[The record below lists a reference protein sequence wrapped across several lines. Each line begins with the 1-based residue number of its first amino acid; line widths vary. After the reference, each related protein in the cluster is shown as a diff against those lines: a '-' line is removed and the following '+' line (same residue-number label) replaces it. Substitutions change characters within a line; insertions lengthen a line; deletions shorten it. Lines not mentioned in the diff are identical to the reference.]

1 MLEVAV
7 ASNEHLTKYESKSNQ
22 RNASG
27 RDFYQLVNGKKES
40 KVLSGSTKVHSESS
54 AELLMLNSSQNGRLS
69 NEGEYQEW
77 LEAQSHHF
85 KDNLN
90 SSFEHFHSDRIL
102 ANGSLVNSNL
112 TQLYPYTLVATG
124 SLEYIS
130 TIEANTQLFTATG
143 NVVIKFQENLSTYYK
158 GNQSTNSENVSSVAP
173 LKSVFN
179 GIGFRDFGHLS
190 KPAQK
195 TSNQLSSYQMANSPT
210 LQSFNS
216 ISFKKLTYIRLV
228 DGNVKVVLR
237 DYRIDQEQ
245 MSEWYHEIESSLK
258 PHTGY
263 VLNGVSH
270 PTISKGKSS

>member
-7 ASNEHLTKYESKSNQ
+7 TSSENFAKYQSKLNKK
-22 RNASG
+22 NASE
-27 RDFYQLVNGKKES
+27 RDFYQLVDGKKES
-40 KVLSGSTKVHSESS
+40 KVLSSSTKVHLESS
-54 AELLMLNSSQNGRLS
+54 AELLMLNSSQNGHLS

-77 LEAQSHHF
+77 FESRGHNFSFSFGHFQTERISTNNSLE
-85 KDNLN
+85 DNK
-90 SSFEHFHSDRIL
+90 FAE
-102 ANGSLVNSNL
+102 
-112 TQLYPYTLVATG
+112 LYPYTLVATG
-124 SLEYIS
+124 SLEHIS
-130 TIEANTQLFTATG
+130 TIASNAQLFT
-143 NVVIKFQENLSTYYK
+143 ENSNTVSYLQVALSANYK
-158 GNQSTNSENVSSVAP
+158 VNQAVSFKNVSSTKR
-173 LKSVFN
+173 LKSVSDD
-179 GIGFRDFGHLS
+179 IGLRAFSHFS

-195 TSNQLSSYQMANSPT
+195 TSKQLSSYQMANSPT

-245 MSEWYHEIESSLK
+245 MNEWYHEIRSSLK

-270 PTISKGKSS
+270 PTIGKGRSS